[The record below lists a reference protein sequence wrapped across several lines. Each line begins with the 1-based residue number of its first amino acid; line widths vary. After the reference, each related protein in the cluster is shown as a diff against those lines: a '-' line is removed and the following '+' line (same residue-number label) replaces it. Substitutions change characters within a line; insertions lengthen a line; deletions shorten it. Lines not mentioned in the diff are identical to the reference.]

1 MSNINFPYVQILLG
15 CIRLFHVC
23 YTERRIHGTTED
35 RVAVKPLKRRN
46 SILGGEVE
54 PSTWGLFDVYT
65 MWRFPEMGWNG
76 GTPKSSILIGSI
88 RNQPPMHNVV
98 IFYILG
104 IVMKY
109 EKYWKMLPDTHIWW
123 YMIQGTCLCLLVIKK
138 RVGVK
143 FNQLQ

>member
-1 MSNINFPYVQILLG
+1 LHPPFPRLLHRETHPRDHGGSG
-15 CIRLFHVC
+15 CSEAIEKKKQHPR
-23 YTERRIHGTTED
+23 
-35 RVAVKPLKRRN
+35 
-46 SILGGEVE
+46 GGEVE
-54 PSTWGLFDVYT
+54 PSTWGLVDVYT

>member
-1 MSNINFPYVQILLG
+1 MSKFFLVASAFSTSATPRDASTG
-15 CIRLFHVC
+15 P
-23 YTERRIHGTTED
+23 RRIGLQWSHWKEET
-35 RVAVKPLKRRN
+35 A
-46 SILGGEVE
+46 SSGGEVE

-138 RVGVK
+138 EWGSSSTNYSNYRTHG
-143 FNQLQ
+143 